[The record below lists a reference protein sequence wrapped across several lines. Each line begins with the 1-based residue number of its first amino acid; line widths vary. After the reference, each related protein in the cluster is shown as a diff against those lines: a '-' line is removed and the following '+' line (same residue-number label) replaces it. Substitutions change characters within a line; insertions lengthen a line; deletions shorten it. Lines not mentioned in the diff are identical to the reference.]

1 LRGLGA
7 EPPPIDKMQR
17 TWEKTQEII
26 KEKVGEQFYE
36 LWFRPVELS
45 GIKDGHAVLDIP
57 NRFFKDWIE
66 DNHPGLVAEALR
78 ATTNSEL
85 KVRYRIV
92 ERQDP
97 TAKKQDNLLETRRMR
112 LASKGIYLNPKYT
125 FGSFVEGEG
134 NKLAKAAAGRV
145 AEAPGKS
152 FNPLFV
158 YGGVGFGKT
167 HLVSSIGNH
176 VVDHI
181 RNFNVLYVSSE
192 QFTNEVVHAVRHGK
206 TDELKAKYRSLDL
219 LLMDDVQ
226 FIENKAATQEELFHT
241 LNALYES
248 QKQIVLSSDRPPKEI
263 KNLTDR
269 LRSRF
274 GMGLTVEIE
283 PADFETKKAIIQ
295 QKASFERI
303 VLPDEV
309 QDFLARRIKS
319 NIRELE
325 GCMIRLAAHSSLT
338 GSPIDLSMAKTVLK
352 DIISDDEKPL
362 TVEGIMKSV
371 AEHYGMKV
379 QDMKARKR
387 SRDVAV
393 PRQVAMFIAREL
405 TGASLSEIGKT
416 IGGKDHATVIYA
428 CKQIAGKRA
437 RDESF
442 NRMMDSLVNKL
453 KP

>member
-1 LRGLGA
+1 V
-7 EPPPIDKMQR
+7 EPPPIIKMQQI
-17 TWEKTQEII
+17 WEKAQHII

-45 GIKDGHAVLDIP
+45 GVKDGQAVLDIP

-66 DNHPGLVAEALR
+66 DNYPGLVGEALR
-78 ATTNSEL
+78 LVTNSEL
-85 KVRYRIV
+85 KIKYRIV
-92 ERQDP
+92 EKQDP
-97 TAKKQDNLLETRRMR
+97 AAKKIDNLMETRRAR
-112 LASKGIYLNPKYT
+112 LASKGLYLNPKYT
-125 FGSFVEGEG
+125 FEHFVPGGG
-134 NKLAKAAAGRV
+134 NKLAKAAAERV

-167 HLVSSIGNH
+167 HLISSIGNR
-176 VVDHI
+176 VVDHL

-206 TDELKAKYRSLDL
+206 TDQLKAKYRSLDL

-226 FIENKAATQEELFHT
+226 FIENKTATQEELFHT
-241 LNALYES
+241 LNTLYES

-295 QKASFERI
+295 QKAAFERI
-303 VLPDEV
+303 TLPDEV

-325 GCMIRLAAHSSLT
+325 GCLIRLAAHSSLT

-352 DIISDDEKPL
+352 DIISDDDKPL
-362 TVEGIMKSV
+362 TVECILKGV
-371 AEHYGMKV
+371 AEHYGMKPL
-379 QDMKARKR
+379 DMKARKR
-387 SRDVAV
+387 SKDIAI
-393 PRQVAMFIAREL
+393 PRQVAMYIAREL
-405 TGASLSEIGKT
+405 TGASLSEIGKVM
-416 IGGKDHATVIYA
+416 GGKDHATVIYA
-428 CKQIAGKRA
+428 CKQVIDKRSK
-437 RDESF
+437 DENF
-442 NRMMDSLVNKL
+442 NRMIDSLVNKL

>member
-1 LRGLGA
+1 
-7 EPPPIDKMQR
+7 MQHI
-17 TWEKTQEII
+17 WEKAQEII
-26 KEKVGEQFYE
+26 KGKVGEQFYE

-66 DNHPGLVAEALR
+66 ENHPGLVAEALR
-78 ATTNSEL
+78 LTANSEL
-85 KVRYRIV
+85 KIKYRIV

-97 TAKKQDNLLETRRMR
+97 TTKKMDNLLETRRNR

-125 FGSFVEGEG
+125 FQHFVEGEG
-134 NKLAKAAAGRV
+134 NKLARAAAGRV

-167 HLVSSIGNH
+167 HLISAIGNH
-176 VVDHI
+176 VVDHV

-206 TDELKAKYRSLDL
+206 TDELKSRYRSLDL

-226 FIENKAATQEELFHT
+226 FLENKAATQEELFHT
-241 LNALYES
+241 LNTLYES

-295 QKASFERI
+295 QKAAFERI

-309 QDFLARRIKS
+309 QDFLARRIKT

-325 GCMIRLAAHSSLT
+325 GCLIRLAAHSSLT

-362 TVEGIMKSV
+362 TAEGIMKSV

-379 QDMKARKR
+379 QDLKAKKR
-387 SRDVAV
+387 SRDIAI
-393 PRQVAMFIAREL
+393 PRQVAMYVAREL
-405 TGASLSEIGKT
+405 TGASLSEIGKVM
-416 IGGKDHATVIYA
+416 GGKDHATVIYA
-428 CKQIAGKRA
+428 CKQVSEKRA
-437 RDESF
+437 RDEAF